1 MGIGILNLNNSWA
14 SNHILADIDTKGQ
27 PVITFW
33 KAVYKKHTN
42 FSLET
47 RSIPFGKVNF
57 GESIDRLIPFQGSLI
72 SNIYLEIT
80 LPEIHDTIP
89 TNEYKAFRW
98 LNWVGHKLIEE
109 SSITING
116 NEIDKISG
124 EWIHLWRELT
134 NSDKNE
140 AYAEMVGNVPGLTQ
154 IQSRKGNGNAK
165 QKLCDPYTLYIPLPF
180 WFTKNTGSALPIC
193 ALDSDITF
201 SIRFSNLNDLIWA
214 SHQTANSFMS
224 SIGKNVLPDI
234 DKMDV
239 SLLIDYI
246 HLENSEIQKFTNN
259 KLFYF
264 VETYEKQ
271 SNPTTLSND
280 DSYSQMMTFNFPI
293 KELIWVVQ
301 RNDFV
306 DDTFT
311 QSRGGKQWYNF
322 TNSYDYSGFTGTPES
337 SFGPGMKGGRGIQN
351 IWYGLPSVKLNYEE
365 GDFEPD
371 FSDSSDTVWYTYNNT
386 SIPRTDPNRTKIGYN
401 YISNYTLSTDNGE
414 EYHKSNILKDKSI
427 ENMLGDT
434 TPSQNPKDSN
444 PLGTWSNKNLNL
456 KLLDSGSNP
465 TKEAYISND
474 GQNVIAA
481 PGLKGSFYNI
491 VQPYKYHS
499 ACPAPGINV
508 YSYSLNPEDLQPSG
522 ICNYYEIRQGTLY
535 LKVNTNETTS
545 KNFKVTIYGLGYQVI
560 NIENGNI
567 YHSMIPRNMEK
578 LTDEE
583 YKKRMD
589 SCNREEELKKEIES
603 LKSILKK
610 K

>member
-1 MGIGILNLNNSWA
+1 
-14 SNHILADIDTKGQ
+14 
-27 PVITFW
+27 
-33 KAVYKKHTN
+33 
-42 FSLET
+42 
-47 RSIPFGKVNF
+47 
-57 GESIDRLIPFQGSLI
+57 
-72 SNIYLEIT
+72 
-80 LPEIHDTIP
+80 
-89 TNEYKAFRW
+89 
-98 LNWVGHKLIEE
+98 
-109 SSITING
+109 
-116 NEIDKISG
+116 
-124 EWIHLWRELT
+124 
-134 NSDKNE
+134 
-140 AYAEMVGNVPGLTQ
+140 
-154 IQSRKGNGNAK
+154 
-165 QKLCDPYTLYIPLPF
+165 
-180 WFTKNTGSALPIC
+180 PIC

-371 FSDSSDTVWYTYNNT
+371 FSDSSDT
-386 SIPRTDPNRTKIGYN
+386 
-401 YISNYTLSTDNGE
+401 
-414 EYHKSNILKDKSI
+414 
-427 ENMLGDT
+427 
-434 TPSQNPKDSN
+434 
-444 PLGTWSNKNLNL
+444 
-456 KLLDSGSNP
+456 
-465 TKEAYISND
+465 
-474 GQNVIAA
+474 
-481 PGLKGSFYNI
+481 
-491 VQPYKYHS
+491 
-499 ACPAPGINV
+499 
-508 YSYSLNPEDLQPSG
+508 
-522 ICNYYEIRQGTLY
+522 
-535 LKVNTNETTS
+535 
-545 KNFKVTIYGLGYQVI
+545 
-560 NIENGNI
+560 
-567 YHSMIPRNMEK
+567 
-578 LTDEE
+578 
-583 YKKRMD
+583 
-589 SCNREEELKKEIES
+589 
-603 LKSILKK
+603 
-610 K
+610 